1 MDNAEALGVQLLT
14 EEQYPEYQLRGE
26 FDLKASCW
34 VKTSAGVQGLRGALC
49 GERRHQQVCFFGGN
63 RSQSYFAIRGLRAGI
78 RSDFQAV
85 VVRSFWNPQIEK
97 SDRD

>member
-34 VKTSAGVQGLRGALC
+34 VNTSAGVQGLRGALC
-49 GERRHQQVCFFGGN
+49 GGRRHQQVCFFGG
-63 RSQSYFAIRGLRAGI
+63 QQIT
-78 RSDFQAV
+78 V
-85 VVRSFWNPQIEK
+85 VFCYQRTSCW
-97 SDRD
+97 D